1 MKVIVCL
8 DDRNGMCFNHRRQ
21 SRDCAVIADI
31 LSSANE
37 APIWMNA
44 YSASLFEAAENIHVS
59 EAFLTEA
66 PEDAWCFVE
75 DQPLNRV
82 RARIDAL
89 TVYRWNRHYPADR
102 HLDLNLEEWS
112 LVASEDFEGH
122 SHEKITKEEYHL

>member
-8 DDRNGMCFNHRRQ
+8 DDRDGMCFNRRRQ
-21 SRDCAVIADI
+21 SQDRVVIADI
-31 LSSANE
+31 VSGANG

-44 YSASLFEAAENIHVS
+44 YSAALFEDAKNIHVS

-75 DQPLNRV
+75 DQPLCKV
-82 RARIDAL
+82 QARIDTL
-89 TVYRWNRHYPADR
+89 IVYRWNRHYPADR

>member
-21 SRDCAVIADI
+21 SRDCAVITDI
-31 LSSANE
+31 LSSANG
-37 APIWMNA
+37 ASIWMNA

-75 DQPLNRV
+75 DQPLNQV